1 MKMPLNTR
9 AAWLKP
15 SRVEEGTQKKPAQA
29 PAHSRNLGS
38 SAGGGW
44 IELAGWN
51 AYSKGMQLGAGA
63 ELRMA
68 GGGSAHAPSS
78 GGCPAVPT

>member
-15 SRVEEGTQKKPAQA
+15 SSAEEGTQKKPAQA

-38 SAGGGW
+38 STCGVW
-44 IELAGWN
+44 IELAG
-51 AYSKGMQLGAGA
+51 
-63 ELRMA
+63 
-68 GGGSAHAPSS
+68 
-78 GGCPAVPT
+78 